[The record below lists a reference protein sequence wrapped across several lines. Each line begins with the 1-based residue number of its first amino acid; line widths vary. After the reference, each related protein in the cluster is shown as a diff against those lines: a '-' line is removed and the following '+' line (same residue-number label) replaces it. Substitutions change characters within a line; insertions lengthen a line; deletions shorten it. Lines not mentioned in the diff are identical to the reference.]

1 MLQETLVDYDIAGET
16 YEGVFVTPE
25 NGKNLPLVVIAH
37 AWGGLGDNEVQKA
50 KMVAEKFGYA
60 AFAIDVYGKG
70 KRGTTVEENMA
81 LMNPL
86 AENRAEL
93 QARLLGG
100 LNAAK
105 SQANVD
111 SSKVAAI
118 GYCFGGLCVLD
129 MARAGMDVAGVGSL
143 HGLLGSD
150 GGSSDRSITAK
161 VLVEHGWLDPMVPA
175 ADVVTFAEEMTAAKA
190 DWQLHAHGKALHAFT
205 TEGANNADM
214 GTVYDADAD
223 ARSTDGIA
231 RFLSELFA

>member
-1 MLQETLVDYDIAGET
+1 MLNETLVDYEIAGNT
-16 YEGVFVTPE
+16 YEGVFVTPDA
-25 NGKNLPLVVIAH
+25 GKNLPLVVIAH
-37 AWGGLGDNEVQKA
+37 AWAGLGENEVQKA
-50 KMVAEKFGYA
+50 QMVAEKFGYA

-86 AENRAEL
+86 AENRTEL

-105 SQANVD
+105 AQPGVD
-111 SSKVAAI
+111 ASKVAAI
-118 GYCFGGLCVLD
+118 GYCFGGLCVID
-129 MARAGMDVAGVGSL
+129 MARAGMNVAGVGSL

-150 GGSSDRSITAK
+150 GGSADRKISAK
-161 VLVEHGWLDPMVPA
+161 ILVEHGWLDPMVPA
-175 ADVVTFAEEMTAAKA
+175 ADVVTFGEEMTAAKA
-190 DWQLHAHGKALHAFT
+190 DWQLHAHGKAHHSFT
-205 TEGANNADM
+205 TEGANNPDM
-214 GTVYDADAD
+214 GTIYDADAD

>member
-1 MLQETLVDYDIAGET
+1 MLNETLVDYDIDGNT

-25 NGKNLPLVVIAH
+25 NAQNLPLVVIAH
-37 AWGGLGDNEVQKA
+37 AWGGLGDNEIQKA
-50 KMVAEKFGYA
+50 RMVAEKFGYA
-60 AFAIDVYGKG
+60 AFAMDVYGKG

-86 AENRAEL
+86 AENRPEL

-105 SQANVD
+105 AQPGID
-111 SSKVAAI
+111 TSKVAAI
-118 GYCFGGLCVLD
+118 GYCFGGLSVLD
-129 MARAGMDVAGVGSL
+129 MARTGMDVLGVGSL

-150 GGSSDRSITAK
+150 GGSTDRKIKAK
-161 VLVEHGWLDPMVPA
+161 VLVEHGWLDPMASP
-175 ADVVTFAEEMTAAKA
+175 ADVVTFAEEMAATDA
-190 DWQLHAHGKALHAFT
+190 DWQLHAHGKAKHSFT
-205 TEGANNADM
+205 TEGANNPDM

-231 RFLSELFA
+231 RFLKELFA

>member
-86 AENRAEL
+86 AENRTEL

-100 LNAAK
+100 LNVAK

-150 GGSSDRSITAK
+150 GGSPDRSITAK

-190 DWQLHAHGKALHAFT
+190 DWQLHAHGRALHAFT